1 MSTRNTEFMDSLPRG
16 PLVQRI
22 GQVRSIAL
30 LLPEF
35 GRVGYNTETLL
46 TALEHSLREIAR
58 YTAETPYHS
67 RATPSAGTHESPVN
81 ALDYRNPL
89 ISPEAIAR
97 LSAIG
102 ASFRESVQKGL
113 AQMNDQLARAR
124 NREMHLHATLD
135 TEAYAKRQYE
145 IKIKGERTLGL
156 AFVQNYAREARREI
170 RERGLDIPR
179 V

>member
-1 MSTRNTEFMDSLPRG
+1 MNRVEFRASLLHG
-16 PLVQRI
+16 PLVEHI
-22 GQVRSIAL
+22 CQVHSVLLHLRGSRTDPAAL
-30 LLPEF
+30 E
-35 GRVGYNTETLL
+35 V
-46 TALEHSLREIAR
+46 AEHSLRQIAR

-67 RATPSAGTHESPVN
+67 RATPSAGTHQSAG

-89 ISPEAIAR
+89 LSEETVDR

-113 AQMNDQLARAR
+113 AQMNDQLTRAR
-124 NREMHLHATLD
+124 NREMHLRATLD

-170 RERGLDIPR
+170 RERGLDISR